1 MRSGLF
7 PEAVVKEVSMKVYL
21 FTAITVLF
29 VAITVSAQR
38 PGGGRP
44 PIGQPGPGG
53 RPPMG
58 MPGQRPADG
67 PKGDWVES
75 LDQNNDKKVDVTEL
89 RSAIERSFNE
99 FDRDKNGLIAGS
111 EGVFRAEPKDE
122 RRPQNDGFARKL
134 LPPFFFAERFKLGG
148 EIDKAEFEKT
158 VLATFEQMDRN
169 ADGFIDQMESRP
181 PRGDQRPPHDSDRPM
196 RPNAQFI
203 AAELRFGD
211 KLIKDKPF
219 SAEIQIEDTRRLFD
233 GTTVTKKISGAI
245 YRDASGRTRREMP
258 MNIGGIGVV
267 GVDNKPQMLVFINDF
282 ASRSQIFLD
291 ANQKMARRNPLGD
304 GNIPDPK
311 PRAGAQTEDLGTREI
326 EGVQATGTRETF
338 EIPVGQLGNSKAM
351 QVVTEVWFSQELQ
364 AIVMSRHLDPIAG
377 EHVFKLV
384 NIKRVEPSASFF
396 EVPADYKVLGK
407 PTRNE

>member
-1 MRSGLF
+1 
-7 PEAVVKEVSMKVYL
+7 
-21 FTAITVLF
+21 
-29 VAITVSAQR
+29 
-38 PGGGRP
+38 
-44 PIGQPGPGG
+44 
-53 RPPMG
+53 
-58 MPGQRPADG
+58 
-67 PKGDWVES
+67 
-75 LDQNNDKKVDVTEL
+75 
-89 RSAIERSFNE
+89 
-99 FDRDKNGLIAGS
+99 
-111 EGVFRAEPKDE
+111 
-122 RRPQNDGFARKL
+122 
-134 LPPFFFAERFKLGG
+134 
-148 EIDKAEFEKT
+148 
-158 VLATFEQMDRN
+158 MDRN